1 MVNLRFTTVTIVSLI
16 ALASVMN
23 HSGMI
28 PAVAVG
34 LTAISGSFYPLFAPL
49 IGAIGTFVTGS
60 DTSSN
65 ILFGKLQASMAGQS
79 GMNGYTTVPEVTGSE
94 SNWLAASNTTGAT
107 GGKMISP
114 QSIAIATGSCDME
127 GKDDAI
133 LRKAIPYA
141 LLYIIIAGAIVLL
154 GS

>member
-1 MVNLRFTTVTIVSLI
+1 
-16 ALASVMN
+16 
-23 HSGMI
+23 
-28 PAVAVG
+28 
-34 LTAISGSFYPLFAPL
+34 
-49 IGAIGTFVTGS
+49 
-60 DTSSN
+60 
-65 ILFGKLQASMAGQS
+65 MAGQS
-79 GMNGYTTVPEVTGSE
+79 GMNGYTTVPGVTGSE

-114 QSIAIATGSCDME
+114 QSIAIATGACDME